1 MRYDVSPRVLVCC
14 ITVTLLIFM
23 GMPSGVIAQ
32 QEGNPCKGLKT
43 PRAVSEEYFK
53 GNYKAIFPCLAGMI
67 ETHSYTS
74 GTKVLKDQIL
84 PVLDHYFTNFGDKE
98 SEYDLGKLLSRIMVK
113 PRDDSGA
120 KVVKEFE
127 WSKRNG
133 PVVSTAL
140 KQFNKPTGF
149 KIEPEETRIKKG
161 EKKTFKVT
169 YQNEKGISLTSLP
182 PDFSATIEPEGKGS
196 VQKEGGSVV
205 VTCLKAGKKPGTLVI
220 TDKKLKGTAQFT
232 CGGRM
237 NPLWWIG
244 GLVITGGA
252 AAGAATTDDDGTA
265 TTLWAVTGVSAV
277 VTTDLF
283 YKYLRGEGV
292 PFLSESDANRS
303 DDKLAVR
310 FVPERRTLELNVRF

>member
-14 ITVTLLIFM
+14 ITVMLLIFM

-32 QEGNPCKGLKT
+32 QEGDPCKGLKS
-43 PRAVSEEYFK
+43 PKAISEEYFK
-53 GNYKAIFPCLAGMI
+53 GNYKAIFPCLADMI
-67 ETHSYTS
+67 ETHNYAS
-74 GTKVLKDQIL
+74 GSRVLKDQIL

-98 SEYDLGKLLSRIMVK
+98 SEYDLGKLLWRIMVK

-120 KVVKEFE
+120 KAVKGFE

-133 PVVSTAL
+133 PIVSTAL
-140 KQFNKPTGF
+140 KQFNEPTGF
-149 KIEPEETRIKKG
+149 KIEPEKARINKG
-161 EKKTFKVT
+161 EKKTFAVT
-169 YQNEKGISLTSLP
+169 YKNEKGISLTSLP
-182 PDFSATIEPEGKGS
+182 PGFIATIEPEGKGT
-196 VQKEGGSVV
+196 VQKEGGNVV
-205 VTCLKAGKKPGTLVI
+205 VTCHKAGKKPGTLVI
-220 TDKKLKGTAQFT
+220 TDKKLKGTAQFM

-252 AAGAATTDDDGTA
+252 ATGAATTDDDGTA

-277 VTTDLF
+277 VTTVLL

-303 DDKLAVR
+303 GDKLAVR
-310 FVPERRTLELNVRF
+310 FVPGRRTLELNVRF